1 VSIVASAYRAEW
13 SLFIDWCQATDR
25 SPLGTDAATVKVF
38 LDDCPSAAATARRR
52 ISAINRAH
60 GDAGYSGYHLRG
72 HPSAA
77 VTAMSAGDTAAR
89 AAVLMQAFGRIPAYG
104 WPSSVAGRR
113 DGCLLSLAATGMA
126 RPQLRS
132 LAVGDITAEPG
143 VVRVSPPGGA
153 ALTSVH
159 TGSDGSA
166 SCPACGITRWHRVL
180 ALQARHGLPGIRS
193 RLADPPERSVG
204 HHCARPLL
212 DGAHP
217 RMSLLPRVSAR
228 GLIDSTGPA
237 ISARTIS
244 TVLSCRTG
252 TPDPVVVE
260 HATNSPQ
267 HRAPLDPD
275 VAATRRAEAVAAL
288 ADVTDVLDA
297 VELEAELAMARL
309 AELVAGARRP
319 VPR

>member
-1 VSIVASAYRAEW
+1 MSIVPTAYRAEW
-13 SLFIDWCQATDR
+13 SLFVDWCQATGR

-60 GDAGYSGYHLRG
+60 RDAGYSGYHLRG
-72 HPSAA
+72 HPSAVVAA
-77 VTAMSAGDTAAR
+77 VSPADTAAR
-89 AAVLMQAFGRIPAYG
+89 AAVLMRGIERIPTYG

-113 DGCLLSLAATGMA
+113 DGCLLVLAATGLR

-132 LAVGDITAEPG
+132 LAVGDIAREPG

-153 ALTSVH
+153 APTFVH
-159 TGSDGSA
+159 TSSESPA
-166 SCPACGITRWHRVL
+166 TCPACGITRWHRVL
-180 ALQARHGLPGIRS
+180 ALHERHGLPGIRS
-193 RLADPPERSVG
+193 RLADPPETAVG

-212 DGAHP
+212 NGGRA
-217 RMSLLPRVSAR
+217 RTSLLPRVSAR

-237 ISARTIS
+237 ISTRMIS
-244 TVLSCRTG
+244 TVLSCRLR
-252 TPDPVVVE
+252 TPDPVGLE
-260 HATNSPQ
+260 HGGVLP
-267 HRAPLDPD
+267 HRALLDPD

-297 VELEAELAMARL
+297 VELEAELAMVRL
-309 AELVAGARRP
+309 AELVAAAGG
-319 VPR
+319 

>member
-1 VSIVASAYRAEW
+1 MSIVPTAYRAEW
-13 SLFIDWCQATDR
+13 SLFADWCQATGR

-60 GDAGYSGYHLRG
+60 RDAGYSGYHLRG
-72 HPSAA
+72 HSSAV
-77 VTAMSAGDTAAR
+77 VTAVSPADTAAR
-89 AAVLMQAFGRIPAYG
+89 AAVLMRAVGRIPAYG

-113 DGCLLSLAATGMA
+113 DGCLLALAATGLR

-132 LAVGDITAEPG
+132 LAVGDIAREPG

-153 ALTSVH
+153 APTFVH
-159 TGSDGSA
+159 TSSESPA
-166 SCPACGITRWHRVL
+166 TCPACGITRWHRVL
-180 ALQARHGLPGIRS
+180 ALHERHGLPGIRS
-193 RLADPPERSVG
+193 RLADPPETAVG

-212 DGAHP
+212 NGGRA
-217 RMSLLPRVSAR
+217 RTSLLPRVSAR

-237 ISARTIS
+237 ISARMIS
-244 TVLSCRTG
+244 TVLSCRLR
-252 TPDPVVVE
+252 TPDPVGLELGGVL
-260 HATNSPQ
+260 P
-267 HRAPLDPD
+267 HRVLLDPD

-297 VELEAELAMARL
+297 VELETELAMVRL
-309 AELVAGARRP
+309 AELVAAAGG
-319 VPR
+319 

>member
-1 VSIVASAYRAEW
+1 VTACPTAYRAEW
-13 SLFIDWCQATDR
+13 SLFVDWCQATGR

-60 GDAGYSGYHLRG
+60 RDAGYSGYHLRG
-72 HPSAA
+72 HPSAVVAA
-77 VTAMSAGDTAAR
+77 VSPADTAAR
-89 AAVLMQAFGRIPAYG
+89 AAVLMRGLGRIPTYG

-113 DGCLLSLAATGMA
+113 DGCLLALAATGLR

-132 LAVGDITAEPG
+132 LAVEDIAAEPG

-153 ALTSVH
+153 APTLVH
-159 TGSDGSA
+159 TRTESPA
-166 SCPACGITRWHRVL
+166 TCPACGITRWHGVL
-180 ALQARHGLPGIRS
+180 ALHERHGLPGIRS
-193 RLADPPERSVG
+193 RLADPPETAVG

-212 DGAHP
+212 NGGRA
-217 RMSLLPRVSAR
+217 RTSLLPRVSAR

-237 ISARTIS
+237 ISTRMIS
-244 TVLSCRTG
+244 TVLSCRLR
-252 TPDPVVVE
+252 TPDPVGLE
-260 HATNSPQ
+260 HGGALP
-267 HRAPLDPD
+267 HRALLDPD

-297 VELEAELAMARL
+297 VELEAELAMVRL
-309 AELVAGARRP
+309 AELVAAAGG
-319 VPR
+319 

>member
-1 VSIVASAYRAEW
+1 MSIVPTAYRAEW
-13 SLFIDWCQATDR
+13 SLFVDWCQATGR

-60 GDAGYSGYHLRG
+60 RDAGYSGYHLRG
-72 HPSAA
+72 HPAAA
-77 VTAMSAGDTAAR
+77 VSPADAAAR

-104 WPSSVAGRR
+104 WPSSVAGIR
-113 DGCLLSLAATGMA
+113 DGCLLALAAATGMR

-153 ALTSVH
+153 APTLVH
-159 TGSDGSA
+159 SSSDGPA
-166 SCPACGITRWHRVL
+166 TCPACGITRWHRVL
-180 ALQARHGLPGIRS
+180 ALHERHGLPGIRS
-193 RLADPPERSVG
+193 RLADPPETAVG

-212 DGAHP
+212 DGARA

-237 ISARTIS
+237 ISARMIS
-244 TVLSCRTG
+244 KVLSCRTG
-252 TPDPVVVE
+252 APDPVVVE
-260 HATNSPQ
+260 HGGDLP

-297 VELEAELAMARL
+297 VELEAEFAMVRL
-309 AELVAGARRP
+309 AELVAAAER
-319 VPR
+319 

>member
-1 VSIVASAYRAEW
+1 MTACPTAYRAEW
-13 SLFIDWCQATDR
+13 SLFVDWCQATGR

-60 GDAGYSGYHLRG
+60 RDAGYSGHHLRG
-72 HPSAA
+72 YPSAA
-77 VTAMSAGDTAAR
+77 VAAVSPADTAAR
-89 AAVLMQAFGRIPAYG
+89 AAVLMRAFGRIPAYG
-104 WPSSVAGRR
+104 WPSSVAGIR
-113 DGCLLSLAATGMA
+113 DGCLLALAAATGMG

-153 ALTSVH
+153 APTFVH
-159 TGSDGSA
+159 TSSESPA
-166 SCPACGITRWHRVL
+166 TCPACGITRWHRVL
-180 ALQARHGLPGIRS
+180 ALHERHGLPGIRS
-193 RLADPPERSVG
+193 RLADPPETAVG

-212 DGAHP
+212 NGGRA

-237 ISARTIS
+237 ISTRMITK
-244 TVLSCRTG
+244 VLSCRLR
-252 TPDPVVVE
+252 TPDPVGLE
-260 HATNSPQ
+260 HGGVLP
-267 HRAPLDPD
+267 HRVLLDPD

-297 VELEAELAMARL
+297 VELETELAMVRL
-309 AELVAGARRP
+309 AELVAAAGG
-319 VPR
+319 

>member
-89 AAVLMQAFGRIPAYG
+89 AAVLRQAFGRIPAYG

-153 ALTSVH
+153 APTIVH

-180 ALQARHGLPGIRS
+180 VLHALHGLPGIRS

-212 DGAHP
+212 DGARP

-260 HATNSPQ
+260 HATNRP

-288 ADVTDVLDA
+288 ADVTDVLDV
-297 VELEAELAMARL
+297 VELEAEVAMVRL
-309 AELVAGARRP
+309 AELVAAAGG
-319 VPR
+319 